1 MEEYKP
7 PYTITEK
14 MLNLVSSIS
23 TKLGRIEIYHNLDNK
38 PHLRRNNRIKSV
50 HSSLKIEANSLTIG
64 QTKDVINGRMVLG
77 PEQEIQEVKNAYKAY
92 EMIGKVNPYSLDDL
106 KKVQGIMEY
115 LLKDDAGRFRDG
127 DEGVFNGDTCIF
139 MAPPPQFVPSLMQ
152 DLFGWMSTNRKEVHP
167 LIMGAI
173 FHYEFV
179 FIHPFTDGNGRM
191 ARLWHTA
198 ILAKWNPIFEYIPI
212 ESQIE
217 KFQDDYYDAIAKCH
231 VEGESTVFIEF
242 MLAQIDNILD
252 ELLNQMT
259 NSATDDAILDANG
272 ANHDVDNMEGRLLSC
287 LEQNPC
293 ITQTDLAEELSLS
306 RRTVQRMMKKLMDDG
321 KIKRVGS
328 TRTGYW
334 EIKEK

>member
-139 MAPPPQFVPSLMQ
+139 MAPPPQVVPSLMQ

-179 FIHPFTDGNGRM
+179 FIHPFSDGNGRT
-191 ARLWHTA
+191 ARLWHTM
-198 ILAKWNPIFEYIPI
+198 LLNEWNPVFAYIPL

-217 KFQDDYYDAIAKCH
+217 KFQNDYYNAISECH
-231 VEGESTVFIEF
+231 VNGNSNIFIEF
-242 MLAQIDNILD
+242 MLERIDDILD
-252 ELLNQMT
+252 EVNEQIRKSINDESEYVKRLLEVMEFDVPYTAVFLMKQLGLKSRETFRKNYMDPALNIGAVERTIPDKT
-259 NSATDDAILDANG
+259 NSKN
-272 ANHDVDNMEGRLLSC
+272 
-287 LEQNPC
+287 
-293 ITQTDLAEELSLS
+293 
-306 RRTVQRMMKKLMDDG
+306 QRY
-321 KIKRVGS
+321 IKR
-328 TRTGYW
+328 
-334 EIKEK
+334 

>member
-77 PEQEIQEVKNAYKAY
+77 PEQEIQEVKNAYKSY

-179 FIHPFTDGNGRM
+179 FIHPFSDGNGRT
-191 ARLWHTA
+191 ARLCHTM
-198 ILAKWNPIFEYIPI
+198 LLNEWNPVFAYIPL

-217 KFQDDYYDAIAKCH
+217 KFQNDYYNAISECH
-231 VEGESTVFIEF
+231 VNGNSNVFIEF
-242 MLAQIDNILD
+242 MLERIDDILD
-252 ELLNQMT
+252 EVNEQIRKSI
-259 NSATDDAILDANG
+259 NDESEY
-272 ANHDVDNMEGRLLSC
+272 VKRLLEVMEFDVPYTAVS
-287 LEQNPC
+287 LMEQ
-293 ITQTDLAEELSLS
+293 LGLKS
-306 RRTVQRMMKKLMDDG
+306 RATFRKNYMDPALNIGAVERTIPDKPNSKNQRY
-321 KIKRVGS
+321 IKR
-328 TRTGYW
+328 
-334 EIKEK
+334 

>member
-139 MAPPPQFVPSLMQ
+139 MAPPPQVVPSLMQ

-179 FIHPFTDGNGRM
+179 FIHPFSDGNGRT
-191 ARLWHTA
+191 ARLWHTM
-198 ILAKWNPIFEYIPI
+198 LLNEWNPVFAYIPL

-217 KFQDDYYDAIAKCH
+217 KFQNDYYNAISECH
-231 VEGESTVFIEF
+231 VNGNSNIFIEF
-242 MLAQIDNILD
+242 MLERIDDILD
-252 ELLNQMT
+252 EVNEQIRKSI
-259 NSATDDAILDANG
+259 NDESEY
-272 ANHDVDNMEGRLLSC
+272 VKRLLEVMEFDVPYTAVF
-287 LEQNPC
+287 LMKQ
-293 ITQTDLAEELSLS
+293 LGLKS
-306 RRTVQRMMKKLMDDG
+306 RETFRKNYMDPALNIGAVERTIPDKPNSKNQRY
-321 KIKRVGS
+321 IKR
-328 TRTGYW
+328 
-334 EIKEK
+334 